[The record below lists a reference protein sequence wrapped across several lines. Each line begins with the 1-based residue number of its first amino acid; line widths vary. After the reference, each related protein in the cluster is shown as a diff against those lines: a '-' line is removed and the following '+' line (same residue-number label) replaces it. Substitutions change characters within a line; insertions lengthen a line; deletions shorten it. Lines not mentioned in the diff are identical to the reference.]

1 MAFGSSM
8 KDKAIVAVIG
18 MSIMY
23 VIGGFL
29 WFSALTDK
37 ASSWNRSQRAY
48 RDSVKK
54 YNEERALIARKAYW
68 NDEYE
73 AERSKMPMFPEG
85 ETVGTHWLGR
95 MDTLAAENHISIS
108 SRQSGKE
115 EEVGDV
121 FQLPVDVKGWEAA
134 LEPLVE
140 FLFALEHAE
149 EAMFDVKSIDMRPS
163 SHKGY
168 LKGQFTLNC
177 AYMRGDVEESSEEE
191 EDASKEKGDDDS
203 TGNETSGDEEGTS
216 GKETEK
222 AEKENMQ

>member
-8 KDKAIVAVIG
+8 KDKAIVAVVG
-18 MSIMY
+18 MSVMY
-23 VIGGFL
+23 VVGGFL

-177 AYMRGDVEESSEEE
+177 AYMRGDVEEESEKDEESKMDEESEEE
-191 EDASKEKGDDDS
+191 DDSKKDDASQVNKTSGGEEEEKEK
-203 TGNETSGDEEGTS
+203 
-216 GKETEK
+216 TE
-222 AEKENMQ
+222 